1 MSQQPKNE
9 DVFDAVMKV
18 LKMKKTY
25 GYDDELEDSFISKSS
40 FAPTFSTA
48 MEDYIHA
55 LESQLYQNKDFAENY
70 IKQRD
75 SLHNL
80 NEPLPEIEINELNRR
95 QREIED
101 RVAVLERKA
110 NISAS
115 EDQVKF
121 VANKIFLETPAIENI
136 YTRAIDSGFV
146 LIVVHNMSDI
156 EDAFDQ
162 IQPRLE
168 ELEDELHGTYFE
180 YWYLHLD
187 EVEDRHLRQSNL
199 IFKR

>member
-1 MSQQPKNE
+1 M
-9 DVFDAVMKV
+9 
-18 LKMKKTY
+18 
-25 GYDDELEDSFISKSS
+25 
-40 FAPTFSTA
+40 
-48 MEDYIHA
+48 
-55 LESQLYQNKDFAENY
+55 
-70 IKQRD
+70 
-75 SLHNL
+75 
-80 NEPLPEIEINELNRR
+80 
-95 QREIED
+95 
-101 RVAVLERKA
+101 AVLERKA

-168 ELEDELHGTYFE
+168 ELED
-180 YWYLHLD
+180 
-187 EVEDRHLRQSNL
+187 
-199 IFKR
+199 